1 MSECEVCIEK
11 FNKSNRTLVKCKCEY
26 ICCKDC
32 AKKYLLSSNKPM
44 CMNCN
49 IEWDRNFLH
58 DNFEKVF
65 LDTQYKVHREN
76 VLLEKE
82 LALLPEAQD
91 QIDKD
96 KLIKENQENIRDIKS
111 EIHYLQREIFLLQD
125 EINHVKYSNPGK
137 STNITKC
144 PKIDCRGYLNTFFIC
159 KICSIECCKDC
170 KEIKT
175 KNHICDDKILQS
187 LKLIEQD
194 SVHCPCCDILVHRI
208 SGCETLFCSPL
219 YSGCGTFFNYT
230 TRKIQR
236 YSHNPEHDLYQKELN
251 NGFIPREHGDI
262 ICGRDLDNDFI
273 NDIRNSF
280 TIHCDSNYNYYEKKH
295 GDDDEDVTT
304 KSFIRMLLFRNF
316 KECVNIILINV
327 VHNLKYNKIYQ
338 FNNSITDNMDL
349 RKQYLLGS
357 LSKDRMK
364 FLLQKRDKNNNK
376 NKEIYE
382 ILTTFI
388 MCMTEIFYILKDSID
403 NCKPEELQE
412 ISDKFHIETE
422 NLRLHTN
429 ECLMKV
435 KKCYNCCRYYLTPN
449 FRFF

>member
-11 FNKSNRTLVKCKCEY
+11 CNKSNKTLVKCKCKY

-32 AKKYLLSSNKPM
+32 AKKYLLDSNKPM
-44 CMNCN
+44 CMNCHMD
-49 IEWDRNFLH
+49 WDRNFLH

-76 VLLEKE
+76 ILLEKE

-91 QIDKD
+91 QIDND
-96 KLIKENQENIRDIKS
+96 KLIKENQQSIRDIKS
-111 EIHYLQREIFLLQD
+111 EIHYLQREIYILQD
-125 EINHVKYSNPGK
+125 EINHIKYSNPKK

-144 PKIDCRGYLNTFFIC
+144 PKIDCRGYLNTFFVC
-159 KICSIECCKDC
+159 KICNVECCKDC
-170 KEIKT
+170 KEIKN
-175 KNHICDDKILQS
+175 KNHICDDNILQS

-219 YSGCGTFFNYT
+219 YSGCGTFFNYV
-230 TRKIQR
+230 TRKIEK
-236 YSHNPEHDLYQKELN
+236 YSHNPEHDLYKKELN

-262 ICGRDLDNDFI
+262 ICGRDLDHNFI
-273 NDIRNSF
+273 NDFRIF
-280 TIHCDSNYNYYEKKH
+280 FLDIIDPQDFQDKDK
-295 GDDDEDVTT
+295 D
-304 KSFIRMLLFRNF
+304 FIKFVF
-316 KECVNIILINV
+316 KDRIETVLVNV
-327 VHNLKYNKIYQ
+327 VHKLKYNKIYQ

-349 RKQYLLGS
+349 RKRYLLGD
-357 LSKDRMK
+357 LSKDKMK

-388 MCMTEIFYILKDSID
+388 MCMTEIFYILKDTID
-403 NCKPEELQE
+403 NCNPKDLKELKE
-412 ISDKFHIETE
+412 IYDKFNIETE

-429 ECLMKV
+429 ECLIKV
-435 KKCYNCCRYYLTPN
+435 KKCYNCCQYYLNPN
-449 FRFF
+449 FNFF